1 MEENEAQNKITRL
14 QEKRKQAFKEIERL
28 YSRLLKARN
37 SEYHDIVFD
46 NECIRPKDA
55 AKFVSER
62 FDQLEL
68 IPGPTKDHTICLPVS
83 QVELETVYQSNS
95 QITLDEEHQLH
106 INTIKLAKVWEPKK
120 N

>member
-1 MEENEAQNKITRL
+1 M
-14 QEKRKQAFKEIERL
+14 

-106 INTIKLAKVWEPKK
+106 IKYYKNLQKVWETKKKLKLTLMKIDKSKK
-120 N
+120 NARIT